1 MYKLPPDFN
10 NLWLK
15 VFWKNIHPCM
25 RSGAGCVLDDAEL
38 VGGDLPVIVGGGGIT
53 LDRDDA
59 DECFNRCE
67 ENPRC
72 TWYTYDTRYM
82 YVQHLKCF
90 HRTKLSSFLSSFL
103 SKPRVLRILL

>member
-1 MYKLPPDFN
+1 
-10 NLWLK
+10 
-15 VFWKNIHPCM
+15 M

-82 YVQHLKCF
+82 SSIWKCSKL
-90 HRTKLSSFLSSFL
+90 HILRMLVILSGRTC
-103 SKPRVLRILL
+103 VI

>member
-1 MYKLPPDFN
+1 
-10 NLWLK
+10 
-15 VFWKNIHPCM
+15 M

-72 TWYTYDTRYM
+72 TWYTYDTRYK
-82 YVQHLKCF
+82 YNVQHRKMLSQNETFLISFFFFCVKTSCF
-90 HRTKLSSFLSSFL
+90 KNACNIII
-103 SKPRVLRILL
+103 SKENTYFA